1 MNRHDVRLVQHIMG
15 YPCISITL
23 PTHRTAPQ
31 NKQDSIRVKN
41 LVRQAADRLL
51 DEFPKREMEPL
62 LVRLEKLAESIDYNN
77 LMDGLVLYAN
87 QDFSRSFTLP
97 IPLQERVVIDET
109 FLTRDLVHAL
119 NHTTRYWVLVLSEKP
134 TRLYEGIRDNLIE
147 VQGEGFPM
155 EHSMPG
161 GSKSLPGGQGVRKSA
176 YRDEYHRK
184 FFRQVDS
191 TLKAFMDDDRL
202 PLVVVGVDRYQA
214 FFNEVSQ
221 YQDLIFGRI
230 IGNHDKTS
238 AHELSKMVWPLV
250 EEKFAEK
257 RRQILG
263 ELKKAVS
270 DRKVASEINDIWR
283 KAFAGRGSVLLV
295 EENFHYPARL
305 DESGQNLTPAEDV
318 TAPDVIDDAVD
329 EIIESVISTGGDVV
343 FMEDGQLTDHQRMA
357 LILRY

>member
-1 MNRHDVRLVQHIMG
+1 MNRHDVHLVQQIMG

-23 PTHRTAPQ
+23 PTHRTSPQ
-31 NKQDSIRVKN
+31 NKQDPVRVKN

-62 LVRLEKLAESIDYNN
+62 LIRLEKLAESIDYNN

-87 QDFSRSFTLP
+87 QDFSRSFMLP
-97 IPLQERVVIDET
+97 FSVDERVVIDDT
-109 FLTRDLVHAL
+109 FFTRNLVHAL

-134 TRLYEGIRDNLIE
+134 TRLYEGIRDTLTE
-147 VQGEGFPM
+147 VQDEGFPM
-155 EHSMPG
+155 EHTMPG
-161 GSKSLPGGQGVRKSA
+161 GSKSLPGGPGVRKSA

-191 TLKAFMDDDRL
+191 ALKVFMDDDRL
-202 PLVVVGVDRYQA
+202 PLVLVGVDRYHA
-214 FFNEVSQ
+214 FFNTVTN
-221 YQDLIFGRI
+221 YHDLIFGRI
-230 IGNHDKTS
+230 TGNHDKTS

-250 EEKFAEK
+250 EDKFKEK
-257 RRQILG
+257 RQQILG
-263 ELKKAVS
+263 ELNKAVS

-283 KAFAGRGSVLLV
+283 KAFEGRGRTLLV

-305 DESGQNLTPAEDV
+305 DETGQHLTPAEDV

-329 EIIESVISTGGDVV
+329 EIIETVISMGGEVV
-343 FMEDGQLTDHQRMA
+343 FMEDGQLEEHQRMA
-357 LILRY
+357 LILRF